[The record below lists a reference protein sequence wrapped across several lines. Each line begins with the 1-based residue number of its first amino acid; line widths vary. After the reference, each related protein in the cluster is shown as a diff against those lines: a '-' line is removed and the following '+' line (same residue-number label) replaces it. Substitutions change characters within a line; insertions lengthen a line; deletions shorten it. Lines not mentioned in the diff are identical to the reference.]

1 MLKQEVMVI
10 CSRRL
15 QDGRVAPSGD
25 DRPHGSASAAELREA
40 AGTLRSLVPRFRGG
54 PISEFVP
61 LSIAKL
67 IDAVADSIA
76 NNRPVSHSIVTS
88 ALEIARHLHSYP
100 PDPPS
105 S

>member
-1 MLKQEVMVI
+1 M
-10 CSRRL
+10 
-15 QDGRVAPSGD
+15 APSGD
-25 DRPHGSASAAELREA
+25 APSDRQHTFASAAELREA
-40 AGTLRSLVPRFRGG
+40 AKTLRSLVPHFRGG
-54 PISEFVP
+54 PIGEFVP

-76 NNRPVSHSIVTS
+76 NNKTVSDSIVTS

-100 PDPPS
+100 PDSPS